1 MRKNCF
7 SRHRCYLWKTRGF
20 NITCVLD
27 WLKKI
32 YQPLRSE
39 SVCLL
44 FPVEKQLL
52 SYHSFWYP
60 SAFVALPREEAE
72 RASLCSC
79 QSSNSFS
86 VAHWKQDKQVSC
98 RLYTSFKSTKF
109 PYRSPS
115 RIWLLLMTWAFT
127 VKGIS
132 YKSSFSIIKPFLCNL
147 KGKENQNKKISDFEY
162 LNYFE
167 YVSHCVIS
175 TALLYFLPDF
185 KAEKKVQFWALERG
199 GCSTSYLGFMSTFY
213 LRNMMTTN
221 RDGESLGIVSEV
233 FFIRNKIKKHPT
245 SKSEEIVNET
255 LWKVLKKLSL
265 ALSMN

>member
-7 SRHRCYLWKTRGF
+7 SRHRCYLWKKRGF

-44 FPVEKQLL
+44 YPVEKQLL

-147 KGKENQNKKISDFEY
+147 KGKENQNKKILT
-162 LNYFE
+162 LNIWIILNMWVTVLFPLIYFIF
-167 YVSHCVIS
+167 CLI
-175 TALLYFLPDF
+175 LKP
-185 KAEKKVQFWALERG
+185 
-199 GCSTSYLGFMSTFY
+199 
-213 LRNMMTTN
+213 
-221 RDGESLGIVSEV
+221 
-233 FFIRNKIKKHPT
+233 IKKHNFERWKGEVARLHSLVLWVHFT
-245 SKSEEIVNET
+245 YVIWWQQTETVKVSE
-255 LWKVLKKLSL
+255 
-265 ALSMN
+265 